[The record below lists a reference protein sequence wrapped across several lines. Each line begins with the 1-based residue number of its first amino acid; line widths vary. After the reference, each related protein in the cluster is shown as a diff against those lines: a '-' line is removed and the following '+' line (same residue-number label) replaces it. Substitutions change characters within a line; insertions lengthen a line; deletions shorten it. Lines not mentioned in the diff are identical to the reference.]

1 MGKHATTFDEQIN
14 LLRSRGMEL
23 DLPEEKIKE
32 ILGDIGY
39 YRLGF
44 YWHPF
49 EIDLEHNFAPGTK
62 FSTIICLYYLDSD
75 LRNVLIRYINRI
87 EIHFR
92 TKVVY
97 FASNAFKESPTW
109 FADSNHVK
117 KGFITK
123 FEKTYSPD
131 FIQKNKAIKKHHEK
145 YINDRYAP
153 AWKTLEYLT
162 FGAILQLYRNIKDE
176 KIRSEIANSFGVISI
191 KKFDSLIEAAWF
203 LRNASAHGNV
213 LFDLHFPKGI
223 PGLPLLKV
231 ENDQRHQVYTG
242 IRVVS
247 FLLNNISENR
257 KSSFETRVKSLF
269 DEVED
274 EQVKSLIIEKIG
286 FNDFEKVLHK

>member
-1 MGKHATTFDEQIN
+1 MGKQATTFDEQIN
-14 LLRSRGMEL
+14 LLKSRGMEL
-23 DLPEEKIKE
+23 DLSEEKIKE

-49 EIDLEHNFAPGTK
+49 EIDKDHNLAPGTK

-97 FASNAFKESPTW
+97 IASNAFKDSPTW
-109 FADSNHVK
+109 FADSNHIK

-123 FEKTYSPD
+123 FEKTYTSD
-131 FIQKNKAIKKHHEK
+131 FIKKNKAIKKHHQK

-176 KIRSEIANSFGVISI
+176 NIRTEIANAFGVISLS
-191 KKFDSLIEAAWF
+191 KFDSLIEAVWF

-231 ENDQRHQVYTG
+231 DNKQRHQVYTG

-269 DEVED
+269 NEVED
-274 EQVKSLIIEKIG
+274 EKVKTLIIEKIG
-286 FNDFEKVLHK
+286 FSDFEKVLQN